1 MLCIATF
8 CVQLKPHF
16 SNYQKAMFAGAT
28 LVPMFTIITSSPY
41 THSKQSN
48 TFHAK
53 CNLKVNREEKW
64 V

>member
-16 SNYQKAMFAGAT
+16 LIEKTMNTGAT
-28 LVPMFTIITSSPY
+28 LVPMFTIITPGPY
-41 THSKQSN
+41 SHSKQPK

-53 CNLKVNREEKW
+53 CNLKVNCEEKW